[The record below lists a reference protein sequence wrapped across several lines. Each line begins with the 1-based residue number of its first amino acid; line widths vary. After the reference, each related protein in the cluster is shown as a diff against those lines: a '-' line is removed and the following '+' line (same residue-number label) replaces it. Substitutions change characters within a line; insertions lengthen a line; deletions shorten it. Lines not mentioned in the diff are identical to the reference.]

1 MSEIKRIKNLKLSIT
16 SEKLKNDW
24 NEVKSFRNRL
34 LQSSDWV
41 FVPDANLDDNNIQ
54 AWKQWRLSV
63 RRVDDFSET
72 GKALIYLKDL
82 QANMPP
88 VVYKN
93 TSFIS
98 TEHYKIELQ
107 KQLRTIIKA
116 ATDNMYGVLDT
127 RELLMERF
135 DEALKFQL
143 DNTTSTVFI
152 DIEANR
158 LGVERDVIAKRFL
171 KDRENYVLKLVTIEN
186 TKNKFL
192 SRINSVETI
201 KDCDMI
207 RDDLLILG
215 SKKWI

>member
-1 MSEIKRIKNLKLSIT
+1 MSDIKRIKNRKLSIT

-158 LGVERDVIAKRFL
+158 LGVERDVVAKRFL